1 MLNTTT
7 FTTSFSGSI
16 ARFFGFQF
24 GADSTSQMRK
34 AMQAAYEEFA
44 AKNGGGVDSL
54 FDMQFLTQHGEATV
68 AAYLNGAL
76 SRHQAAVEL
85 ANAWEEHVMPAN
97 TKRRKVMRAD
107 AAMAADR
114 YLSYLPA

>member
-1 MLNTTT
+1 MLTTTT

-16 ARFFGFQF
+16 ARFFDFHF
-24 GADSTSQMRK
+24 GADSTSQLRK
-34 AMQAAYEEFA
+34 AMRAAYKEFA
-44 AKNGGGVDSL
+44 AKDGVWVDSL
-54 FDMQFLTQHGEATV
+54 FDMHFLTQYGEATV

-85 ANAWEEHVMPAN
+85 ANAWEEHLMPAN
-97 TKRRKVMRAD
+97 TKRRKILRAD
-107 AAMAADR
+107 VAMAADR